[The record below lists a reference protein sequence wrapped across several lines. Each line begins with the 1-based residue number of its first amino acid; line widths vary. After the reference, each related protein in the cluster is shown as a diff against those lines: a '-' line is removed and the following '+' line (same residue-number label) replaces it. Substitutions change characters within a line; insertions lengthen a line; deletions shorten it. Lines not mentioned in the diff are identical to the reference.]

1 MATPITVT
9 AEITDVQFTT
19 IDTNSASNEVIL
31 ALVKVTLTPSQL
43 KSKLTVSVVKS
54 SEIEDVH
61 TSLVKTNTKAVPS
74 TLDIATYEANLAY
87 LAKLK
92 LRQAVMLQQF
102 NEMTTL
108 VEVTQHN
115 IMIKNNFILTNARVV
130 AKVDKGVSDA
140 MDVLDAKYFTHASA
154 SLGIMH
160 SIVEAGVMVISGIN
174 PKKPFTNREKTM
186 LSILNVGG
194 SIVNTVKLNGFT
206 SAILPK
212 EGVNLIVTNLRI
224 TEAGGFEVF
233 LK

>member
-61 TSLVKTNTKAVPS
+61 TSLVKTNIKAVPS

-115 IMIKNNFILTNARVV
+115 IMIKNNFTIWVCVSLQITWVLFKRKFGYTCVYIKTIRISVV
-130 AKVDKGVSDA
+130 IICV
-140 MDVLDAKYFTHASA
+140 
-154 SLGIMH
+154 
-160 SIVEAGVMVISGIN
+160 
-174 PKKPFTNREKTM
+174 
-186 LSILNVGG
+186 
-194 SIVNTVKLNGFT
+194 
-206 SAILPK
+206 
-212 EGVNLIVTNLRI
+212 
-224 TEAGGFEVF
+224 VF
-233 LK
+233 V